1 MTDSAISESPIAH
14 GTTRLPPR
22 GASAGPGERTRLK
35 ARPKRWGGVVPLT
48 FGIVVIAV
56 LCIGWFERD
65 DSGLTPKSGSGYWL
79 GIAGSSLMILLLLYP
94 LRKRIRMTRVFGS
107 VAFWFRTHMVLG
119 IVGPVLIL
127 LHSNFRLGSINSNV
141 ALTAMLIVSA
151 SGIVGR
157 YLYGKIH
164 VGLYGRKAE
173 VREILADAD
182 VLKQIVGNDLAF
194 GNRAVAELN
203 AFAQRGI
210 TGPKG
215 ILSGLFLLP
224 VVNWHAIALR
234 ARLMREARAMIASHG
249 RRLGWPR
256 RVQRGQ
262 LALVEDHISLY
273 VLTVKRAAA
282 LGFYER
288 LFGLWH
294 VFHLPL
300 FILLVVAAIVH
311 VFAAHFF

>member
-22 GASAGPGERTRLK
+22 GASAAPGERTRLK
-35 ARPKRWGGVVPLT
+35 ARPKRWGSVVPLT

-56 LCIGWFERD
+56 LCIGWLERD

-79 GIAGSSLMILLLLYP
+79 GIVGSSLMILLLLYP
-94 LRKRIRMTRVFGS
+94 LRKRIRVTRVFGS

-164 VGLYGRKAE
+164 VGLSGRKAE

-282 LGFYER
+282 LVFYER